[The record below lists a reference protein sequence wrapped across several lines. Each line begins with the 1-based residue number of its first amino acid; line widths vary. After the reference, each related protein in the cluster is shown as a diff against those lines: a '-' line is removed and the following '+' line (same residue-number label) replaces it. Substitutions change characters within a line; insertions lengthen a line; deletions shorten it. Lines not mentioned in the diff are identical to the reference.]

1 MAEMA
6 VGPIPSSPTVVLN
19 EAQLVQNTALGAVL
33 IWLFVRSYNSA
44 ATHPCPLP
52 LCFTVLPIL
61 FHHATRKEAEST
73 SPSSPLSKFVEKFGQ
88 NREQLLAVH
97 DRMLALRPLT
107 LRSIQLACAKELISI
122 AVEDAAVLVVRSAP
136 LSGRDKPERLRPM
149 LRAAE
154 KLGIWYAPHTLSN
167 ISSSL
172 RVFF

>member
-1 MAEMA
+1 MPEMTL
-6 VGPIPSSPTVVLN
+6 GPRPSSPDAVLN

-33 IWLFVRSYNSA
+33 IWLFVRAYNGA
-44 ATHPCPLP
+44 APRPCPLP

-61 FHHATRKEAEST
+61 FYHATRKEAEST
-73 SPSSPLSKFVEKFGQ
+73 SPSSPLSKFVEKFEIK
-88 NREQLLAVH
+88 REELLAVH

-107 LRSIQLACAKELISI
+107 LRSIQLACSRGLIAI
-122 AVEDAAVLVVRSAP
+122 AVEDAAVLAARSAS
-136 LSGRDKPERLRPM
+136 LTDRHKPERLRAM

>member
-1 MAEMA
+1 MPEMTL
-6 VGPIPSSPTVVLN
+6 GPLPATPDMVLN

-33 IWLFVRSYNSA
+33 IWLFVRAYNS
-44 ATHPCPLP
+44 TSTRPCPLP

-73 SPSSPLSKFVEKFGQ
+73 SPSSPLSKFVEKFEP

-97 DRMLALRPLT
+97 DRMLGMRRLT
-107 LRSIQLACAKELISI
+107 LRSVQLACQKGLIAI
-122 AVEDAAVLVVRSAP
+122 THEDAAVLTVRTASLP
-136 LSGRDKPERLRPM
+136 DRRKPERLRAM

-154 KLGIWYAPHTLSN
+154 KLGIWYAPHSLSN
-167 ISSSL
+167 ICRSL

>member
-1 MAEMA
+1 MSEMTLGA
-6 VGPIPSSPTVVLN
+6 LPTTPNIVLN

-33 IWLFVRSYNSA
+33 VWLFVRAYNSA
-44 ATHPCPLP
+44 ATRPCSLP

-73 SPSSPLSKFVEKFGQ
+73 SPRSSLSKFIEKFEP
-88 NREQLLAVH
+88 NREQLLAVN
-97 DRMLALRPLT
+97 DRMLAMRPLT
-107 LRSIQLACAKELISI
+107 LRSIQLACTRGLIAI
-122 AVEDAAVLVVRSAP
+122 AVDDATVLTVRSAA
-136 LSGRDKPERLRPM
+136 LSERQKPERLRAM

-154 KLGIWYAPHTLSN
+154 KLGIWYAPHSLSN

>member
-1 MAEMA
+1 MPEMTL
-6 VGPIPSSPTVVLN
+6 GHLPPTPNIVLN

-33 IWLFVRSYNSA
+33 IWLFVRAYNSN
-44 ATHPCPLP
+44 ATRSCPLP

-61 FHHATRKEAEST
+61 FYHVTRKEAEAT
-73 SPSSPLSKFVEKFGQ
+73 SLNSSLAKFVEKFEP

-97 DRMLALRPLT
+97 DRMLAMRPLT
-107 LRSIQLACAKELISI
+107 LRSLQLASTRGLIAISI
-122 AVEDAAVLVVRSAP
+122 EDATVLTLRSQALP
-136 LSGRDKPERLRPM
+136 DRHKSERLRPM

-154 KLGIWYAPHTLSN
+154 KVGIWYAPHSISN

>member
-1 MAEMA
+1 MPEMTLGPLPAKAE
-6 VGPIPSSPTVVLN
+6 IVLN

-33 IWLFVRSYNSA
+33 IWLFVRAYNST
-44 ATHPCPLP
+44 ATLPCVLP

-73 SPSSPLSKFVEKFGQ
+73 SPSSSLSKFVEKFEP

-97 DRMLALRPLT
+97 DRMLAMRPLS
-107 LRSIQLACAKELISI
+107 LRSIQLACTRGLIAI
-122 AVEDAAVLVVRSAP
+122 AVDDAAVLTVRSAAVSK
-136 LSGRDKPERLRPM
+136 LQKPERLRAM

-154 KLGIWYAPHTLSN
+154 KLGIWYAPHSLSN
-167 ISSSL
+167 ISGSL